1 MKKNNAAD
9 AGTVSLNVKYSTM
22 IKSDNEMGLKKI
34 IDLTRTVS
42 IVILLLHFNFYCY
55 SAFKELGWTH
65 PIGNRLL
72 KNISHTGLLSGIH
85 RSKLIALGFLALSLL
100 GTKSRKDMSVNFK
113 SALFFIGS
121 GLLFYFGSAL
131 VFYFYEEPKTIATV
145 YILTTIIGYILF
157 LTGGSLL
164 SRLVIQKLSPDVF
177 NKLNE
182 TFPQEERLIENK
194 YSLNFRAQYNL
205 RGRTRHSW
213 VNVINSF
220 RGLLVMGL
228 SGSGKTA
235 FVVKQVLQQ
244 QIEKGFAMFIHD
256 FKYPDLTN
264 VAYHHFLKNKKAYKK
279 EPEFYIINFDNPIH
293 RCNPLMVKSINSI
306 TDAASA
312 SRAIMLGLNQEWLG
326 KQGDFWVESSINYVT
341 ALIWFLRKYKDG
353 IYCTLPHVI
362 ELAQVEFEKLFTILR
377 AEQTLEAL
385 VNPFIAAYNS
395 DAMKQLMGQLS
406 GAAVSLGTLSSENLY
421 FVLSGDDF
429 TMDINDPRNP
439 KIVCIANNPQVSNV
453 YSAVISLYL
462 NNLQKLLKE
471 QEEQPCGIVLEE
483 FANISWHGVD
493 KFLSVC
499 RSYLVSTTLV
509 VQDVSQLIM
518 HYGAKQANVIYAMV
532 GNIISGQVTNE
543 SARSLSERFGN
554 IMQDRNSMT
563 INSSDNSFSHSSQL
577 DNAIPPS
584 TIASLSAGE
593 FVGVVA
599 DNPDQKIEKKM
610 FHSKFQIDF
619 RKKIQHIAFGL
630 PQQMINEQVMKN
642 HFLSIKQD
650 IKKIIQS
657 ELERIINTPELE
669 GIVVRKGN
677 PK

>member
-1 MKKNNAAD
+1 M
-9 AGTVSLNVKYSTM
+9 L
-22 IKSDNEMGLKKI
+22 KSENEMGLKKI
-34 IDLTRTVS
+34 VDLTRTIS
-42 IVILLLHFNFYCY
+42 IVILLLHFYFYCY
-55 SAFKELGWTH
+55 AAFKELGWIH

-72 KNISHTGLLSGIH
+72 KNISHTGLLNSIH
-85 RSKLIALGFLALSLL
+85 RSKLIALGFLAISLL
-100 GTKSRKDMSVNFK
+100 GTKGRKDVSVNFK
-113 SALFFIGS
+113 STLIFLGLGLF
-121 GLLFYFGSAL
+121 FYFGS
-131 VFYFYEEPKTIATV
+131 VWIFYFNEEPKIIATA
-145 YILTTIIGYILF
+145 YILVTTTGYILF

-194 YSLNFRAQYNL
+194 YSMNFRAQYNL
-205 RGRTRHSW
+205 KGRTRHSW
-213 VNVINSF
+213 VNVINGF

-235 FVVKQVLQQ
+235 FVVKQVIQQ

-264 VAYHHFLKNKKAYKK
+264 VAYHHFLKNKKSYKK
-279 EPEFYIINFDNPIH
+279 EPQFYIINFDSPVH
-293 RCNPLMVKSINSI
+293 RCNPLMVKSIKTI

-312 SRAIMLGLNQEWLG
+312 SRAIMLGLNQEWMS

-377 AEQTLEAL
+377 AEPTLEAL

-406 GAAVSLGTLSSENLY
+406 GAAISLGTLSSENLY
-421 FVLSGDDF
+421 YVLSGDDF
-429 TMDINDPRNP
+429 TMDINDPANP
-439 KIVCIANNPQVSNV
+439 KIVCIANNPQISNV

-509 VQDVSQLIM
+509 IQDVSQLVM
-518 HYGAKQANVIYAMV
+518 HYGIKQANVIYAMI

-543 SARSLSERFGN
+543 TAKSLSERFGN

-563 INSSDNSFSHSSQL
+563 TNSSDNSFSQSRQL
-577 DNAIPPS
+577 DNAIPHS

-599 DNPDQKIEKKM
+599 DNPDQKIERKM
-610 FHSKFQIDF
+610 FHAELKFPVNSP
-619 RKKIQHIAFGL
+619 L
-630 PQQMINEQVMKN
+630 KN
-642 HFLSIKQD
+642 HYSDLLVQETDPVRQLINKKYIELKTD
-650 IKKIIQS
+650 IKKLVIEEMS
-657 ELERIINTPELE
+657 RIINTPELS
-669 GIVVRKGN
+669 IIIHK
-677 PK
+677 KA